1 MNLLKQWVRPP
12 IHNCLRNKN
21 SRKEKWCKCNQ
32 LPPFTRAIALKFYI
46 KNLSASLD
54 QTLKRIDPVEDFVPN
69 TINSIIDYNNGGRVR
84 VEPHEDLNFIEY
96 TVSF

>member
-1 MNLLKQWVRPP
+1 MVL
-12 IHNCLRNKN
+12 
-21 SRKEKWCKCNQ
+21 CNQ

-69 TINSIIDYNNGGRVR
+69 TLNIISDYN
-84 VEPHEDLNFIEY
+84 
-96 TVSF
+96 